1 MGWQRVASGL
11 HLGVGVES
19 GEGRLQAAQ
28 PLYLATEVALA
39 MDKSFFKECSAR
51 FRSRLKALG
60 DGYPGEQQRI
70 QGEEGP
76 GGTPSY
82 PTVST

>member
-1 MGWQRVASGL
+1 
-11 HLGVGVES
+11 
-19 GEGRLQAAQ
+19 
-28 PLYLATEVALA
+28 